1 MTHNLLK
8 HYLCEN
14 YIKEVMQTKI
24 ILSIFLFLFVQNILA
39 QDKEYAHQMINK
51 LGSEA
56 FAGRGYVDKGVNKAA
71 KFIEGQFESFEL
83 KSFGK
88 NYAQPFGFPINT
100 IQKTISFSIDGKDYK
115 PGVDYLISCFSNSFK
130 GTYDIVYLPDSILKN
145 NEAKME
151 FYKRDFTKKFVV
163 IPGNSALLHKE
174 NELSAA
180 GIIMLQEKLTW
191 VPSQEHKNYVVVDM
205 LKDSFP
211 KDALTISIN
220 FKSKFYS
227 NYKTQNTIG
236 YVKGS
241 KFPDSFIVV
250 SAHYDHIGK
259 MGEDAYFPGANDN
272 ASGTAMMLNLAK
284 YYSKAENRPKYSVVF
299 MSFSGEEVGILGSLY
314 YVKHPLF
321 SLEKIKFLVN
331 LDMVGTGSK
340 GITVVNGSVFKK
352 EFARMQQDNNKNEYL
367 TRVKVRGEACN
378 SDHCPF
384 YMMKVPSF
392 FIYTFG
398 DEYSE
403 YHNVTDSPQTIP
415 LTAYDGVFRL
425 MRDFINGF

>member
-1 MTHNLLK
+1 MNNLVL
-8 HYLCEN
+8 LT
-14 YIKEVMQTKI
+14 ILFF
-24 ILSIFLFLFVQNILA
+24 ILSLPIQA
-39 QDKEYAHQMINK
+39 QDKEYAHQMINQ
-51 LGSEA
+51 LGSEE

-71 KFIEGQFESFEL
+71 AFIEEQFKSFGL

-88 NYAQPFGFPINT
+88 DYAQPFSFPINT
-100 IQKTISFSIDGKDYK
+100 IQKTNLLALNYTEYK
-115 PGVDYLISCFSNSFK
+115 PGEDYLISCFSNSFK
-130 GTYDIVYLPDSILKN
+130 GTFELVYLPDSILKDKD
-145 NEAKME
+145 AKIE
-151 FYKRDFTKKFVV
+151 FYKRDFTDKFVV
-163 IPGNSALLHKE
+163 IPSNVPLLRKE

-180 GIIMLQEKLTW
+180 GIVMLQDKLTW
-191 VPSQEHKNYVVVDM
+191 VPSQEHKDYVVVDM

-211 KDALTISIN
+211 MDAVALSIN

-236 YVKGS
+236 YIEGS
-241 KFPDSFIVV
+241 EFPDSFIVI
-250 SAHYDHIGK
+250 SAHYDHIGR
-259 MGEDAYFPGANDN
+259 MGQDAYFPGANDN

-284 YYSKAENRPKYSVVF
+284 YYSKAENKPKYSVVF

-352 EFARMQQDNNKNEYL
+352 EFARMQNDNTKHKYI

-403 YHNVTDSPQTIP
+403 YHNVTDSPKTIP